1 MLRRLFFLPSDRD
14 AAFDIIDTQLSF
26 NTLLGGFIYAA
37 AVEFGDEDVRSFR
50 TYSSTWDPI
59 LLTQNLW
66 ASSAL
71 CIIGC
76 KIGLVLNLALHSSL
90 SAQPTTVR
98 TRCYWPIVRG
108 FHCCSP
114 CQAAHKETRRAWVNA
129 SNAIAL

>member
-1 MLRRLFFLPSDRD
+1 MIIGTSGTVVVSWLALDEVMTNSRRTECCPMLRQLFFLPSDRD
-14 AAFDIIDTQLSF
+14 AAFDVIDTQLTF

-37 AVEFGDEDVRSFR
+37 VVEFGDEDVRRPLTSR
-50 TYSSTWDPI
+50 SSWDPTS
-59 LLTQNLW
+59 LTQNLW

-98 TRCYWPIVRG
+98 TRCHWP
-108 FHCCSP
+108 
-114 CQAAHKETRRAWVNA
+114 
-129 SNAIAL
+129 L

>member
-14 AAFDIIDTQLSF
+14 AAFDVIDTQLSF

-50 TYSSTWDPI
+50 TYSGTWDPI

-76 KIGLVLNLALHSSL
+76 KIGLVLIYKPGPALKLERAANHGTDSVLLAD
-90 SAQPTTVR
+90 R
-98 TRCYWPIVRG
+98 TRFP
-108 FHCCSP
+108 S
-114 CQAAHKETRRAWVNA
+114 
-129 SNAIAL
+129 L